1 MKSAT
6 YLGLILIV
14 ALSAT
19 LAFSGMPLQGDYSF
33 TYSGPLS
40 PVYSKEVPDAYLE
53 FASVSRVGGV
63 DYLLYYVRDGAVYTV
78 YLVDLEQYQ
87 EHSRTL
93 ELGNVQNLYLGFL
106 KSRIFLI
113 YNIGTTLY
121 MYTFSV
127 PNLDMSANTQYS
139 VGTSNYNYYILDD
152 LNNDGEM
159 EILVETWM
167 DQGTQIIQHTVT
179 LSCFSGSDLSM
190 MWTVS
195 RSSQT
200 SYMDNLKHVV
210 EVGDFLPAGRIE
222 ILLAMNAI
230 QLTPLSMEIDY
241 FLFSGMGNEVS
252 HGIISNVILGPSYE
266 VLDIDGDGVEEF
278 ADAGMYMTEDYQIHY
293 KYVHFFFT
301 SGPKMV
307 ELPGMGMF
315 LSPAYVGVEM
325 VYAQDVNGDGTADVP
340 ITAYGEDTT
349 CLLLLNVQSQ
359 SIIYR
364 RDFSSTSTM
373 TSLVAYD
380 ANDDSFF
387 DILAFDTS
395 SKILYMVDF
404 RSGNDI
410 WAYNIGAQNPGYD
423 LSYGVTY
430 SLTTDYF
437 ILDVNGNDIPEFG
450 IQKVSDKY
458 TVDLTLID
466 AGGSFSVAQHFTDSI
481 QEQVPGG
488 QAGNFFTAPCGLD
501 LYGQP
506 GGDLYYVLEEQKS
519 GGPHYY
525 HIGLFTK
532 GSSQPYESIGIYW
545 AGSESITPY
554 LFPLASFGEKDIQF
568 LGLGLFTTKSLYI
581 FSSTGIPEIFF

>member
-1 MKSAT
+1 M
-6 YLGLILIV
+6 
-14 ALSAT
+14 
-19 LAFSGMPLQGDYSF
+19 QGDYSF

-266 VLDIDGDGVEEF
+266 VLDIDGDGVE
-278 ADAGMYMTEDYQIHY
+278 
-293 KYVHFFFT
+293 
-301 SGPKMV
+301 
-307 ELPGMGMF
+307 
-315 LSPAYVGVEM
+315 
-325 VYAQDVNGDGTADVP
+325 
-340 ITAYGEDTT
+340 
-349 CLLLLNVQSQ
+349 
-359 SIIYR
+359 
-364 RDFSSTSTM
+364 
-373 TSLVAYD
+373 
-380 ANDDSFF
+380 
-387 DILAFDTS
+387 
-395 SKILYMVDF
+395 
-404 RSGNDI
+404 
-410 WAYNIGAQNPGYD
+410 
-423 LSYGVTY
+423 
-430 SLTTDYF
+430 
-437 ILDVNGNDIPEFG
+437 
-450 IQKVSDKY
+450 
-458 TVDLTLID
+458 
-466 AGGSFSVAQHFTDSI
+466 
-481 QEQVPGG
+481 
-488 QAGNFFTAPCGLD
+488 
-501 LYGQP
+501 
-506 GGDLYYVLEEQKS
+506 
-519 GGPHYY
+519 
-525 HIGLFTK
+525 
-532 GSSQPYESIGIYW
+532 
-545 AGSESITPY
+545 
-554 LFPLASFGEKDIQF
+554 
-568 LGLGLFTTKSLYI
+568 
-581 FSSTGIPEIFF
+581 